1 MFLIIATIW
10 LSHICHSIATKL
22 VRIERRIHFGKNS
35 KNNAINFRIPE
46 YFDLKGEK
54 LNSLMEMIKE
64 RTNMLQQNEL
74 KRNEIHKRCL
84 WIIGVILPAYALAS
98 IIWIVAN
105 IIFYKR
111 QKEKL
116 KNGGKD
122 NIFNRNQERQRL
134 LERYNQIPSVVNSQ
148 FVKQTTLPVTEFNDE
163 SNVETV
169 NSTFEA
175 NRARVEA
182 ILKRNNEPQFMR
194 RI

>member
-1 MFLIIATIW
+1 
-10 LSHICHSIATKL
+10 
-22 VRIERRIHFGKNS
+22 
-35 KNNAINFRIPE
+35 
-46 YFDLKGEK
+46 
-54 LNSLMEMIKE
+54 MEMIKE

-98 IIWIVAN
+98 IIWITAN